1 MSEEG
6 DDDGINFEE
15 FEEIVIEKIN
25 NYFSSNN
32 NALLSYENLEDFL
45 KEIEFDDY
53 CSSEDD
59 KDTLWQSFMKYGKD
73 DKVDAEGIKKGM
85 HEFINFLQN
94 GNEENNDENDE
105 NKEIKEN
112 KDEQRLTRVS
122 RLIMKNDVNTVNRLV
137 LNKYKQKALEEYDC
151 LDIQTLIQLKRI
163 FSFLNI
169 DENNKNIIPVERI
182 EQIINKHKS
191 INLDKNE
198 VIKYIHY
205 LSCDDKPLEE
215 ITTININNTIF
226 SEIDAL
232 LEEKLANEDI
242 DIFDISD
249 DDDEGKEDPLDLLDE
264 VLQKL
269 EATKENSL
277 ALKEMKN
284 NLAKINKDYT
294 ETVNKFLE
302 DNLDE
307 NQNENINNIEEMG
320 IGAMEKMEKFDEFI
334 NDLTK
339 DQKTSIKKIHSLKKC
354 IMAINKEMNQ
364 IKDDYKDIYEKYNNN
379 QELDLN
385 EEMER
390 LYDEN
395 TALDEELKAKK
406 EQISELIN
414 ERAEKDNQINDL
426 YIKLEEAQR
435 DEKDLKK
442 QLSDLKKAAAKN
454 KEEYDNLMDNVLKKM
469 EKKENEEIMERNRIK
484 EMIEKQI
491 QNEED
496 KKDGEKGQNEKF
508 DFKALNDI
516 DNMNI
521 SLTDKLIKKKKILS
535 QLSSDQL
542 MEYVLKL
549 ERLNIN
555 LKSEKN
561 KKDQKIKEL
570 EEKLNQSSKTLTSN
584 KKEIGSLNIEIKKL
598 KNIISNLQNEVKTNE
613 VFRPS
618 KAMNSQ
624 IRISRISKLYTEDIN
639 ARKFN
644 AFKVENKIK
653 NSNDYFKNMAFNIN
667 GKKPIK
673 QTKLKDQNI
682 NQKLTKEQKTNLAP
696 QNIMNDIYGKDDKNN
711 DDQNKEE
718 NEPNPNPQQNNSEN
732 NDNKEEPNN
741 KNNFEISKNE
751 ENTIEGQKNEYNNSP
766 QNGIEFNFQSG
777 MDIVNEE
784 GEEIVVDNINDINL
798 GGSNKEL
805 FEIKEENINEN
816 DEKEDN
822 NDNNKPISSFFESKP
837 LENNLENVDEKKEEI
852 NMIERET
859 IQVKNNQ
866 NEGLEEMLRV
876 QMDDGNNEEEENE
889 DNLGRISEHNSEK
902 KNENQMS
909 KYGME
914 IGGKKRKK
922 SAHDNNIKSSGDIM
936 ASMNSKNILEEVANT
951 IEDTFEINDC
961 DEININNEEPKQNNL
976 EINSN
981 KIQISKTVKED
992 DLQISNNNVNINSDP
1007 KNTKK
1012 DNFEIS
1018 KSGMLEVEDK
1028 NNPNASPNKNK
1039 IEISSQNSTSINSN
1053 PNSKSQIIIQQVS
1066 NTNIDAKRTSSRIR
1080 REIENN
1086 NYDYYSLFHEDYV
1099 LRKLNQLNDKANEK
1113 NIYSDQIYLL
1123 TNGRKLEKRL
1133 ILLTPSHIFII
1144 EPKEAEFVLT
1154 MEKTELAKIAISNQ
1168 NLNILILLRHKADNI
1183 IFLTLRRMDL
1193 LNFIKKYYHQSQ
1205 KPIRFTYEDSFKMR
1219 IKGKETQL
1227 SVKDKIFTTLS
1238 NFDGAIKIGYLQKMS
1253 PILFKTFSERLA
1265 VLTSIGLIIFNDPTK
1280 PPERL
1285 YPIIGSKINKAL
1297 GNKYKRPN
1305 CFEILTPNGETKV
1318 FAAYKE
1324 RELNSWLE
1332 EFEKVKKDF
1341 RNKMKK
1347 LDTVNKLEFID
1358 NNNDLFDVQEE
1369 DDEEEII
1376 PNKK

>member
-1 MSEEG
+1 
-6 DDDGINFEE
+6 
-15 FEEIVIEKIN
+15 
-25 NYFSSNN
+25 
-32 NALLSYENLEDFL
+32 
-45 KEIEFDDY
+45 
-53 CSSEDD
+53 
-59 KDTLWQSFMKYGKD
+59 MKYGKD

-85 HEFINFLQN
+85 HDFINFLQK
-94 GNEENNDENDE
+94 GNEENNDDNDD

-122 RLIMKNDVNTVNRLV
+122 RLIMKNDGNTVNRLV

-151 LDIQTLIQLKRI
+151 LDNQTLIQLKRI
-163 FSFLNI
+163 LSFLNI

-339 DQKTSIKKIHSLKKC
+339 DQKTSIKKIHSLKKS
-354 IMAINKEMNQ
+354 ILAINKEMNQ

-426 YIKLEEAQR
+426 YIKLEEAQKG
-435 DEKDLKK
+435 EKDLKK

-653 NSNDYFKNMAFNIN
+653 NSNDYFKNMAIN
-667 GKKPIK
+667 FSGKKPIK

-682 NQKLTKEQKTNLAP
+682 NQKLTKEQKTNFSP
-696 QNIMNDIYGKDDKNN
+696 QNIINDIYN
-711 DDQNKEE
+711 D
-718 NEPNPNPQQNNSEN
+718 
-732 NDNKEEPNN
+732 
-741 KNNFEISKNE
+741 
-751 ENTIEGQKNEYNNSP
+751 
-766 QNGIEFNFQSG
+766 
-777 MDIVNEE
+777 
-784 GEEIVVDNINDINL
+784 
-798 GGSNKEL
+798 
-805 FEIKEENINEN
+805 
-816 DEKEDN
+816 
-822 NDNNKPISSFFESKP
+822 
-837 LENNLENVDEKKEEI
+837 
-852 NMIERET
+852 
-859 IQVKNNQ
+859 
-866 NEGLEEMLRV
+866 
-876 QMDDGNNEEEENE
+876 
-889 DNLGRISEHNSEK
+889 
-902 KNENQMS
+902 
-909 KYGME
+909 
-914 IGGKKRKK
+914 
-922 SAHDNNIKSSGDIM
+922 
-936 ASMNSKNILEEVANT
+936 
-951 IEDTFEINDC
+951 
-961 DEININNEEPKQNNL
+961 
-976 EINSN
+976 
-981 KIQISKTVKED
+981 
-992 DLQISNNNVNINSDP
+992 
-1007 KNTKK
+1007 
-1012 DNFEIS
+1012 
-1018 KSGMLEVEDK
+1018 
-1028 NNPNASPNKNK
+1028 
-1039 IEISSQNSTSINSN
+1039 
-1053 PNSKSQIIIQQVS
+1053 
-1066 NTNIDAKRTSSRIR
+1066 
-1080 REIENN
+1080 
-1086 NYDYYSLFHEDYV
+1086 
-1099 LRKLNQLNDKANEK
+1099 
-1113 NIYSDQIYLL
+1113 
-1123 TNGRKLEKRL
+1123 
-1133 ILLTPSHIFII
+1133 
-1144 EPKEAEFVLT
+1144 
-1154 MEKTELAKIAISNQ
+1154 
-1168 NLNILILLRHKADNI
+1168 
-1183 IFLTLRRMDL
+1183 
-1193 LNFIKKYYHQSQ
+1193 
-1205 KPIRFTYEDSFKMR
+1205 
-1219 IKGKETQL
+1219 
-1227 SVKDKIFTTLS
+1227 
-1238 NFDGAIKIGYLQKMS
+1238 
-1253 PILFKTFSERLA
+1253 
-1265 VLTSIGLIIFNDPTK
+1265 
-1280 PPERL
+1280 
-1285 YPIIGSKINKAL
+1285 
-1297 GNKYKRPN
+1297 
-1305 CFEILTPNGETKV
+1305 
-1318 FAAYKE
+1318 
-1324 RELNSWLE
+1324 
-1332 EFEKVKKDF
+1332 
-1341 RNKMKK
+1341 
-1347 LDTVNKLEFID
+1347 
-1358 NNNDLFDVQEE
+1358 
-1369 DDEEEII
+1369 
-1376 PNKK
+1376 

>member
-1 MSEEG
+1 M
-6 DDDGINFEE
+6 
-15 FEEIVIEKIN
+15 
-25 NYFSSNN
+25 
-32 NALLSYENLEDFL
+32 
-45 KEIEFDDY
+45 
-53 CSSEDD
+53 
-59 KDTLWQSFMKYGKD
+59 
-73 DKVDAEGIKKGM
+73 
-85 HEFINFLQN
+85 
-94 GNEENNDENDE
+94 
-105 NKEIKEN
+105 
-112 KDEQRLTRVS
+112 
-122 RLIMKNDVNTVNRLV
+122 
-137 LNKYKQKALEEYDC
+137 
-151 LDIQTLIQLKRI
+151 
-163 FSFLNI
+163 
-169 DENNKNIIPVERI
+169 
-182 EQIINKHKS
+182 
-191 INLDKNE
+191 
-198 VIKYIHY
+198 
-205 LSCDDKPLEE
+205 
-215 ITTININNTIF
+215 
-226 SEIDAL
+226 
-232 LEEKLANEDI
+232 
-242 DIFDISD
+242 
-249 DDDEGKEDPLDLLDE
+249 
-264 VLQKL
+264 
-269 EATKENSL
+269 
-277 ALKEMKN
+277 
-284 NLAKINKDYT
+284 
-294 ETVNKFLE
+294 
-302 DNLDE
+302 
-307 NQNENINNIEEMG
+307 
-320 IGAMEKMEKFDEFI
+320 
-334 NDLTK
+334 
-339 DQKTSIKKIHSLKKC
+339 
-354 IMAINKEMNQ
+354 
-364 IKDDYKDIYEKYNNN
+364 
-379 QELDLN
+379 
-385 EEMER
+385 
-390 LYDEN
+390 
-395 TALDEELKAKK
+395 
-406 EQISELIN
+406 
-414 ERAEKDNQINDL
+414 
-426 YIKLEEAQR
+426 
-435 DEKDLKK
+435 
-442 QLSDLKKAAAKN
+442 
-454 KEEYDNLMDNVLKKM
+454 
-469 EKKENEEIMERNRIK
+469 
-484 EMIEKQI
+484 
-491 QNEED
+491 
-496 KKDGEKGQNEKF
+496 
-508 DFKALNDI
+508 
-516 DNMNI
+516 
-521 SLTDKLIKKKKILS
+521 
-535 QLSSDQL
+535 
-542 MEYVLKL
+542 
-549 ERLNIN
+549 
-555 LKSEKN
+555 
-561 KKDQKIKEL
+561 
-570 EEKLNQSSKTLTSN
+570 
-584 KKEIGSLNIEIKKL
+584 
-598 KNIISNLQNEVKTNE
+598 
-613 VFRPS
+613 
-618 KAMNSQ
+618 
-624 IRISRISKLYTEDIN
+624 
-639 ARKFN
+639 
-644 AFKVENKIK
+644 
-653 NSNDYFKNMAFNIN
+653 
-667 GKKPIK
+667 
-673 QTKLKDQNI
+673 
-682 NQKLTKEQKTNLAP
+682 
-696 QNIMNDIYGKDDKNN
+696 
-711 DDQNKEE
+711 
-718 NEPNPNPQQNNSEN
+718 
-732 NDNKEEPNN
+732 
-741 KNNFEISKNE
+741 
-751 ENTIEGQKNEYNNSP
+751 
-766 QNGIEFNFQSG
+766 
-777 MDIVNEE
+777 
-784 GEEIVVDNINDINL
+784 
-798 GGSNKEL
+798 
-805 FEIKEENINEN
+805 
-816 DEKEDN
+816 
-822 NDNNKPISSFFESKP
+822 
-837 LENNLENVDEKKEEI
+837 ENNLENVDEKKEEI
-852 NMIERET
+852 NMVERET

-951 IEDTFEINDC
+951 IEDTFEINDG

-992 DLQISNNNVNINSDP
+992 DLQISNNNVNINNAP

-1028 NNPNASPNKNK
+1028 NNPNISPNKNK

-1053 PNSKSQIIIQQVS
+1053 PNSKSQSQIIIQQVS

>member
-94 GNEENNDENDE
+94 GNEENNDENDD

-112 KDEQRLTRVS
+112 KEEQRLTRVS

-137 LNKYKQKALEEYDC
+137 LNKYKQKALDEYDC
-151 LDIQTLIQLKRI
+151 LDTQTLIQLKKI

-339 DQKTSIKKIHSLKKC
+339 DQKTSIKKIHSLKKS

-561 KKDQKIKEL
+561 KKEQKIKEL

-653 NSNDYFKNMAFNIN
+653 NSNDYFKNMAISFS

-682 NQKLTKEQKTNLAP
+682 NQKLTKEQKTNFSP
-696 QNIMNDIYGKDDKNN
+696 QNIINDMYN
-711 DDQNKEE
+711 DEQNKEE
-718 NEPNPNPQQNNSEN
+718 NGPNPSSQKNISEN
-732 NDNKEEPNN
+732 NDNKEESNN
-741 KNNFEISKNE
+741 KNNLEITKNE
-751 ENTIEGQKNEYNNSP
+751 ENTIEGQKNEFSSSA

-852 NMIERET
+852 NMVERET

-951 IEDTFEINDC
+951 IEDTFEINDG

>member
-85 HEFINFLQN
+85 HEFINFLRN
-94 GNEENNDENDE
+94 GNEENNDENDD

-112 KDEQRLTRVS
+112 KEEQRLTRVS

-137 LNKYKQKALEEYDC
+137 LNKYKQKAFDEYDC
-151 LDIQTLIQLKRI
+151 LDTQTLIQLKKI

-339 DQKTSIKKIHSLKKC
+339 DQKTSIKKIHSLKKS

-469 EKKENEEIMERNRIK
+469 EKKENDEIMERNRIK

-570 EEKLNQSSKTLTSN
+570 EEKLNQSNKTLTSN

-624 IRISRISKLYTEDIN
+624 IRISRISKLNTEGIN

-653 NSNDYFKNMAFNIN
+653 NSNDYFKNMAISIS

-682 NQKLTKEQKTNLAP
+682 NQKLTKEQKTNFSP
-696 QNIMNDIYGKDDKNN
+696 QNIINDMYN
-711 DDQNKEE
+711 DEQNKEE
-718 NEPNPNPQQNNSEN
+718 NEPNPNSQKNISEN
-732 NDNKEEPNN
+732 DDNKEESNN

-751 ENTIEGQKNEYNNSP
+751 ENTIEGQKNEFSSSA

-866 NEGLEEMLRV
+866 NEGLENVLLV
-876 QMDDGNNEEEENE
+876 QMDYGNNEEEENE

-951 IEDTFEINDC
+951 IEDTFEINDG

-1018 KSGMLEVEDK
+1018 KSGMLEIEDK

-1039 IEISSQNSTSINSN
+1039 IEISTQNSTSINSN

-1144 EPKEAEFVLT
+1144 EPKEAEFVLI

-1205 KPIRFTYEDSFKMR
+1205 KPIRFTYEDSFNMR

-1358 NNNDLFDVQEE
+1358 NNNDLFDVQED

>member
-1 MSEEG
+1 M
-6 DDDGINFEE
+6 
-15 FEEIVIEKIN
+15 
-25 NYFSSNN
+25 
-32 NALLSYENLEDFL
+32 
-45 KEIEFDDY
+45 
-53 CSSEDD
+53 
-59 KDTLWQSFMKYGKD
+59 
-73 DKVDAEGIKKGM
+73 
-85 HEFINFLQN
+85 
-94 GNEENNDENDE
+94 
-105 NKEIKEN
+105 
-112 KDEQRLTRVS
+112 
-122 RLIMKNDVNTVNRLV
+122 
-137 LNKYKQKALEEYDC
+137 
-151 LDIQTLIQLKRI
+151 
-163 FSFLNI
+163 
-169 DENNKNIIPVERI
+169 
-182 EQIINKHKS
+182 
-191 INLDKNE
+191 
-198 VIKYIHY
+198 
-205 LSCDDKPLEE
+205 
-215 ITTININNTIF
+215 
-226 SEIDAL
+226 
-232 LEEKLANEDI
+232 
-242 DIFDISD
+242 
-249 DDDEGKEDPLDLLDE
+249 
-264 VLQKL
+264 
-269 EATKENSL
+269 
-277 ALKEMKN
+277 
-284 NLAKINKDYT
+284 
-294 ETVNKFLE
+294 
-302 DNLDE
+302 
-307 NQNENINNIEEMG
+307 
-320 IGAMEKMEKFDEFI
+320 
-334 NDLTK
+334 
-339 DQKTSIKKIHSLKKC
+339 
-354 IMAINKEMNQ
+354 
-364 IKDDYKDIYEKYNNN
+364 
-379 QELDLN
+379 
-385 EEMER
+385 
-390 LYDEN
+390 
-395 TALDEELKAKK
+395 
-406 EQISELIN
+406 
-414 ERAEKDNQINDL
+414 
-426 YIKLEEAQR
+426 
-435 DEKDLKK
+435 
-442 QLSDLKKAAAKN
+442 
-454 KEEYDNLMDNVLKKM
+454 
-469 EKKENEEIMERNRIK
+469 
-484 EMIEKQI
+484 
-491 QNEED
+491 
-496 KKDGEKGQNEKF
+496 
-508 DFKALNDI
+508 
-516 DNMNI
+516 
-521 SLTDKLIKKKKILS
+521 
-535 QLSSDQL
+535 
-542 MEYVLKL
+542 
-549 ERLNIN
+549 
-555 LKSEKN
+555 
-561 KKDQKIKEL
+561 
-570 EEKLNQSSKTLTSN
+570 
-584 KKEIGSLNIEIKKL
+584 
-598 KNIISNLQNEVKTNE
+598 
-613 VFRPS
+613 
-618 KAMNSQ
+618 
-624 IRISRISKLYTEDIN
+624 
-639 ARKFN
+639 
-644 AFKVENKIK
+644 
-653 NSNDYFKNMAFNIN
+653 
-667 GKKPIK
+667 
-673 QTKLKDQNI
+673 
-682 NQKLTKEQKTNLAP
+682 
-696 QNIMNDIYGKDDKNN
+696 
-711 DDQNKEE
+711 
-718 NEPNPNPQQNNSEN
+718 
-732 NDNKEEPNN
+732 
-741 KNNFEISKNE
+741 
-751 ENTIEGQKNEYNNSP
+751 
-766 QNGIEFNFQSG
+766 
-777 MDIVNEE
+777 
-784 GEEIVVDNINDINL
+784 
-798 GGSNKEL
+798 
-805 FEIKEENINEN
+805 
-816 DEKEDN
+816 
-822 NDNNKPISSFFESKP
+822 
-837 LENNLENVDEKKEEI
+837 ENNLENVDEKKEEI

-951 IEDTFEINDC
+951 IEDTFEINDG

-992 DLQISNNNVNINSDP
+992 DLQISNNNVNINNDP

-1039 IEISSQNSTSINSN
+1039 IEISTQNSTSINSN
-1053 PNSKSQIIIQQVS
+1053 PNSKSQSQIIIQQVS

-1144 EPKEAEFVLT
+1144 EPKEAEFILI